1 MNENIIFILN
11 GMKLTI
17 NLYIIT
23 MVFSLEN
30 IIFILNG
37 MKLTIN
43 LYIITMVF
51 SLPLGIIFSLG
62 RVSKSAFLNNCIQIY
77 TWIFRGTPLLLQLF
91 FVYYGLPVIGITLTP
106 FTAASVTFIINYA
119 AYFCEIFR
127 GSILG
132 IDKGQ
137 YEAAKVLGM
146 SYSQTMR
153 RIIIPQ
159 ALVTALPPLSNE
171 AISLIKDTSLVSAI
185 GMAEI
190 LRNSKEI
197 VTRDF
202 SITPFII
209 CAVMYLILS
218 TVVVLFFKKME
229 KKVMI

>member
-1 MNENIIFILN
+1 MN
-11 GMKLTI
+11 
-17 NLYIIT
+17 
-23 MVFSLEN
+23 EN

-51 SLPLGIIFSLG
+51 SLPLGILFSLG
-62 RVSKSAFLNNCIQIY
+62 RVSKSTFLNNCIQIY

-171 AISLIKDTSLVSAI
+171 AISLIKDTSLVSTI

>member
-1 MNENIIFILN
+1 MEENILFILQ
-11 GMKLTI
+11 GLGLTI
-17 NLYIIT
+17 KIYLVT
-23 MVFSLEN
+23 M
-30 IIFILNG
+30 I
-37 MKLTIN
+37 
-43 LYIITMVF
+43 F
-51 SLPLGIIFSLG
+51 SLPLGIILSLV
-62 RVSKSAFLNNCIQIY
+62 RISKNKLINDAIQAY

-91 FVYYGLPVIGITLTP
+91 FVYYGLPVIGITLSP
-106 FTAASVTFIINYA
+106 FTAASLTFIINYT

-132 IDKGQ
+132 IDQGQ

-146 SYSQTMR
+146 SYFQTMR

-159 ALVTALPPLSNE
+159 ALITALPPLTNE
-171 AISLIKDTSLVSAI
+171 AIALIKDTSLISAI

-190 LRNSKEI
+190 LRNSREI

-209 CAVMYLILS
+209 CAVIYLAIS
-218 TVVVLFFKKME
+218 TIVVVICKRLE

>member
-1 MNENIIFILN
+1 MDGNVIFILK
-11 GMKLTI
+11 GMKLTV
-17 NLYIIT
+17 NLYVVT
-23 MVFSLEN
+23 ML
-30 IIFILNG
+30 
-37 MKLTIN
+37 
-43 LYIITMVF
+43 F
-51 SLPLGIIFSLG
+51 SLPLGILLSLG
-62 RVSKSAFLNNCIQIY
+62 RVSKNTTLSNIIQVY

-91 FVYYGLPVIGITLTP
+91 FVYYGLPVVGITLSP
-106 FTAASVTFIINYA
+106 FAAASLTFVINYT

-132 IDKGQ
+132 IDPGQ

-146 SYSQTMR
+146 KYWQTMI

-159 ALVTALPPLSNE
+159 ALITALPPLSNE

-190 LRNSKEI
+190 LRNSREL

-202 SITPFII
+202 SITPFFI
-209 CAVMYLILS
+209 CAVVYLGLS
-218 TVVVLFFKKME
+218 TIVVLFFKKME

>member
-1 MNENIIFILN
+1 MEENILFILQ
-11 GMKLTI
+11 GLGLTVKI
-17 NLYIIT
+17 YAVT
-23 MVFSLEN
+23 M
-30 IIFILNG
+30 IL
-37 MKLTIN
+37 
-43 LYIITMVF
+43 
-51 SLPLGIIFSLG
+51 SLPLGVILSLG
-62 RVSKSAFLNNCIQIY
+62 RISKHKLINNSIQLY

-91 FVYYGLPVIGITLTP
+91 FVYYGLPVIGLTLSP
-106 FTAASVTFIINYA
+106 FTAAALTFVINYT

-146 SYSQTMR
+146 SYAQTMI

-159 ALVTALPPLSNE
+159 ALITALPPLTNE
-171 AISLIKDTSLVSAI
+171 AIALIKDTSLISAI

-190 LRNSKEI
+190 LRNSREL

-209 CAVMYLILS
+209 CAVIYLVIS
-218 TVVVLFFKKME
+218 TVVVLVCKKLE

>member
-1 MNENIIFILN
+1 MN
-11 GMKLTI
+11 
-17 NLYIIT
+17 
-23 MVFSLEN
+23 EN

-62 RVSKSAFLNNCIQIY
+62 RVSKSTFLNNCIQIY

-137 YEAAKVLGM
+137 CEAAKVLGM

>member
-1 MNENIIFILN
+1 MN
-11 GMKLTI
+11 
-17 NLYIIT
+17 
-23 MVFSLEN
+23 EN

-51 SLPLGIIFSLG
+51 SLPLGILFSLG

>member
-1 MNENIIFILN
+1 MNENIIFILE

-23 MVFSLEN
+23 ML
-30 IIFILNG
+30 
-37 MKLTIN
+37 
-43 LYIITMVF
+43 F

-62 RVSKSAFLNNCIQIY
+62 RVSKSSLLNNSIQIY

-91 FVYYGLPVIGITLTP
+91 FVYYGLPVFGITLSP
-106 FTAASVTFIINYA
+106 FTAASITFIINYT

-132 IDKGQ
+132 IDQGQ

-146 SYSQTMR
+146 NYYQTMK
-153 RIIIPQ
+153 RIILPQ
-159 ALVTALPPLSNE
+159 ALVTALSPLSNE
-171 AISLIKDTSLVSAI
+171 AITLIKDTSLVSAI

-209 CAVMYLILS
+209 CAILYLLLS
-218 TVVVLFFKKME
+218 TVVVIFFKKME

>member
-1 MNENIIFILN
+1 MN
-11 GMKLTI
+11 
-17 NLYIIT
+17 
-23 MVFSLEN
+23 EN

-209 CAVMYLILS
+209 CAMMYLILS

-229 KKVMI
+229 KKVMF

>member
-1 MNENIIFILN
+1 MN
-11 GMKLTI
+11 
-17 NLYIIT
+17 
-23 MVFSLEN
+23 EN

-218 TVVVLFFKKME
+218 TVVVLFFKKIE

>member
-1 MNENIIFILN
+1 MN
-11 GMKLTI
+11 
-17 NLYIIT
+17 
-23 MVFSLEN
+23 EN

-62 RVSKSAFLNNCIQIY
+62 RISKSALLNNCIQIY

-146 SYSQTMR
+146 CYSQTMR

>member
-1 MNENIIFILN
+1 MEENILFILQ
-11 GMKLTI
+11 GLGLTI
-17 NLYIIT
+17 KIYLVT
-23 MVFSLEN
+23 M
-30 IIFILNG
+30 I
-37 MKLTIN
+37 
-43 LYIITMVF
+43 F
-51 SLPLGIIFSLG
+51 SLPLGIILSLG
-62 RVSKSAFLNNCIQIY
+62 RISKNKLINDAIQAY

-91 FVYYGLPVIGITLTP
+91 FVYYGLPVIGITLSP
-106 FTAASVTFIINYA
+106 FTAASLTFIINYT

-132 IDKGQ
+132 IDQGQ

-146 SYSQTMR
+146 SYFQTMR

-159 ALVTALPPLSNE
+159 ALITALPPLTNE
-171 AISLIKDTSLVSAI
+171 AIALIKDTSLISAI

-190 LRNSKEI
+190 LRNSREI

-209 CAVMYLILS
+209 CAVIYLVIS
-218 TVVVLFFKKME
+218 TIVVVICKRLE

>member
-1 MNENIIFILN
+1 MDGNIIFILK
-11 GMKLTI
+11 GMKLTV
-17 NLYIIT
+17 NLYVVT
-23 MVFSLEN
+23 ML
-30 IIFILNG
+30 
-37 MKLTIN
+37 
-43 LYIITMVF
+43 F
-51 SLPLGIIFSLG
+51 SLPLGILLSLG
-62 RVSKSAFLNNCIQIY
+62 RVSKNTTLSNIIQVY

-91 FVYYGLPVIGITLTP
+91 FVYYGLPVVGITLSP
-106 FTAASVTFIINYA
+106 FAAASLTFVINYT

-132 IDKGQ
+132 IDPGQ

-146 SYSQTMR
+146 KYWQNMI

-159 ALVTALPPLSNE
+159 ALITALPPLSNE

-190 LRNSKEI
+190 LRNSREL

-202 SITPFII
+202 SITPFFI
-209 CAVMYLILS
+209 CAVVYLGLS
-218 TVVVLFFKKME
+218 TIVVLFFKKME

>member
-1 MNENIIFILN
+1 MN
-11 GMKLTI
+11 
-17 NLYIIT
+17 
-23 MVFSLEN
+23 EN

-209 CAVMYLILS
+209 CAAMYLILS
-218 TVVVLFFKKME
+218 TVVVSFFKKME

>member
-1 MNENIIFILN
+1 MDGNIIFILK
-11 GMKLTI
+11 GMKLTV
-17 NLYIIT
+17 NLYVVT
-23 MVFSLEN
+23 ML
-30 IIFILNG
+30 
-37 MKLTIN
+37 
-43 LYIITMVF
+43 F
-51 SLPLGIIFSLG
+51 SLPLGILLSLG
-62 RVSKSAFLNNCIQIY
+62 RVSKNTTLSNMIQIY

-91 FVYYGLPVIGITLTP
+91 FVYYGLPVVGITLTP
-106 FTAASVTFIINYA
+106 FAAASLTFVINYT

-132 IDKGQ
+132 IDPGQ

-146 SYSQTMR
+146 KYWQTMI

-159 ALVTALPPLSNE
+159 ALITALPPLSNE

-190 LRNSKEI
+190 LRNSREL

-202 SITPFII
+202 SITPFFI
-209 CAVMYLILS
+209 CAVVYLGLS
-218 TVVVLFFKKME
+218 TIVVLFFKRME

>member
-1 MNENIIFILN
+1 MN
-11 GMKLTI
+11 
-17 NLYIIT
+17 
-23 MVFSLEN
+23 EN

-146 SYSQTMR
+146 SYSQTMK

>member
-1 MNENIIFILN
+1 MSENIIFILA

-23 MVFSLEN
+23 M
-30 IIFILNG
+30 I
-37 MKLTIN
+37 
-43 LYIITMVF
+43 F
-51 SLPLGIIFSLG
+51 SLPLGIILSLG
-62 RVSKSAFLNNCIQIY
+62 RVSKSSLLNNSIQIY

-91 FVYYGLPVIGITLTP
+91 FVYYGLPVFGVTLSP
-106 FTAASVTFIINYA
+106 FTAASITFIVNYT

-132 IDKGQ
+132 IDQGQ

-146 SYSQTMR
+146 NYYQTMK
-153 RIIIPQ
+153 RIILPQ
-159 ALVTALPPLSNE
+159 ALVTALSPLSNE
-171 AISLIKDTSLVSAI
+171 AITLIKDTSLVSAI

-209 CAVMYLILS
+209 CAILYLLLS
-218 TVVVLFFKKME
+218 TVVVIFFKKME

>member
-17 NLYIIT
+17 
-23 MVFSLEN
+23 S
-30 IIFILNG
+30 
-37 MKLTIN
+37 

-62 RVSKSAFLNNCIQIY
+62 RISKSALLNNCIQIY

>member
-1 MNENIIFILN
+1 MN
-11 GMKLTI
+11 
-17 NLYIIT
+17 
-23 MVFSLEN
+23 EN

-153 RIIIPQ
+153 KIIIPQ

-229 KKVMI
+229 KKEMI

>member
-1 MNENIIFILN
+1 MEENILFILQ
-11 GMKLTI
+11 GLGLTI
-17 NLYIIT
+17 KIYLVT
-23 MVFSLEN
+23 M
-30 IIFILNG
+30 I
-37 MKLTIN
+37 
-43 LYIITMVF
+43 F
-51 SLPLGIIFSLG
+51 SLPLGIILSLG
-62 RVSKSAFLNNCIQIY
+62 RISKNKLINDAIQAY

-91 FVYYGLPVIGITLTP
+91 FVYYGLPVIGITLSP
-106 FTAASVTFIINYA
+106 FTAASLTFTINYT

-132 IDKGQ
+132 IDQGQ

-146 SYSQTMR
+146 SYFQTMR

-159 ALVTALPPLSNE
+159 ALITALPPLTNE
-171 AISLIKDTSLVSAI
+171 AIALIKDTSLISAI

-190 LRNSKEI
+190 LRNSREI

-209 CAVMYLILS
+209 CAVIYLAIS
-218 TVVVLFFKKME
+218 TIVVVICKRLE